1 MRVIAFGSYDVSSH
15 PRVAALIDGLR
26 RHGAEVVE
34 CNVPLG
40 VNARV
45 AMLREPWQ
53 LARLLL
59 HVARCWPLL
68 AVRAR
73 RQPRPDVVL
82 VGYLGLGDVHLARRL
97 FGRTPI
103 VLDHLISAR
112 AAGRARGV
120 TRGPLKRLLER
131 LDQAALD
138 TADLVLV
145 DTEEN
150 RRLVP
155 EAYLDKV
162 SVVPVGAAQSWF
174 DAAPPLDAA
183 QPTGEPTGEPAG
195 QHDQAAG
202 RHGALRVIFFGQ
214 FAPTHGAPVIGAALR
229 QLRGFPLEVTMVGTG
244 PDEDATRRAIG
255 DSHDV
260 RWLRWVPAEKLPALV
275 AEHDVCLGTFGGTP
289 HALRVVP
296 HKVYQGAAAGCA
308 VVTADTVA
316 QRRALGDAAALVPP
330 GDADALADTL
340 RRLAGDP
347 AETLRLR
354 QAAQRLALKSFTPEH
369 VVGPLLERL
378 REAR

>member
-26 RHGAEVVE
+26 CHGAEVVE

-40 VNARV
+40 LNARV

-53 LARLLL
+53 LARLVL
-59 HVARCWPLL
+59 HVARCWLL
-68 AVRAR
+68 LIVRAR

-82 VGYLGLGDVHLARRL
+82 VGYMGHGDVHLARRL
-97 FGRTPI
+97 FGPTPI
-103 VLDHLISAR
+103 VLDHLISAG

-120 TRGPLKRLLER
+120 TRGPLKALLER
-131 LDQAALD
+131 LDRAALN

-155 EAYLDKV
+155 EPYQEKV
-162 SVVPVGAAQSWF
+162 AVVPVGAPQAWF
-174 DAAPPLDAA
+174 DAARSREAV
-183 QPTGEPTGEPAG
+183 QPAG
-195 QHDQAAG
+195 QHA
-202 RHGALRVIFFGQ
+202 ALRVIFFGLY
-214 FAPTHGAPVIGAALR
+214 APAQGTPVIGAALR
-229 QLRGFPLEVTMVGTG
+229 QLRGFPLEVTMVGSG
-244 PDEDATRRAIG
+244 PDEGATRQAVG
-255 DSHDV
+255 DSHHV
-260 RWLRWVPAEKLPALV
+260 RWLRWVPAERLPALV
-275 AEHDVCLGTFGGTP
+275 AEHDVCLGTFGSSP
-289 HALRVVP
+289 NALRVVP

-330 GDADALADTL
+330 GDPDALADTL

-354 QAAQRLALKSFTPEH
+354 QAAQQLALKSFTPER
-369 VVGPLLERL
+369 VVAPLLERL
-378 REAR
+378 GATE